1 MSDCVGV
8 GSQQLVILTYD
19 FINLNCSQS
28 RLISTWDSTVAWP
41 GRSLLCYSME
51 FYLNYVFVQQFQE

>member
-8 GSQQLVILTYD
+8 GSQQLAIFTYD
-19 FINLNCSQS
+19 FIKLNCSQS

-51 FYLNYVFVQQFQE
+51 F